1 MMTLTKYGIREWGV
15 GLVAAV
21 VLLAGCCWLGAA
33 GHPGWGAG
41 VGVVVVVLFLALAAF
56 FRNPSRRLP

>member
-21 VLLAGCCWLGAA
+21 VVAGGRLAIFYDMMR
-33 GHPGWGAG
+33 WGA
-41 VGVVVVVLFLALAAF
+41 
-56 FRNPSRRLP
+56 

>member
-21 VLLAGCCWLGAA
+21 VLLADRKS
-33 GHPGWGAG
+33 
-41 VGVVVVVLFLALAAF
+41 VV
-56 FRNPSRRLP
+56 

>member
-41 VGVVVVVLFLALAAF
+41 VGWPAELSPWEGAF
-56 FRNPSRRLP
+56 CP